1 MTRIGE
7 SAFFYC
13 GSLQSIEIPDSV
25 TGIGEDAFGGCSSLR
40 SIEIPSSVTSI
51 GYGAF
56 QNCKSLSSLTL
67 HYKEPL
73 DLSLGLVAELP
84 ISGKITLHVP
94 VGTGEAYRHHP
105 EFSKVKE
112 VIDDVR

>member
-1 MTRIGE
+1 MPLLIAAV
-7 SAFFYC
+7 S
-13 GSLQSIEIPDSV
+13 
-25 TGIGEDAFGGCSSLR
+25 
-40 SIEIPSSVTSI
+40 
-51 GYGAF
+51 
-56 QNCKSLSSLTL
+56 L

-73 DLSLGLVAELP
+73 DLSPGLVAELP